1 MTTATQFP
9 VDAFAGLAN
18 GATQRLAARMAQDI
32 FAGVFRLAVSAERD
46 DDAEVLAEL
55 VEQCNNWCRAAG
67 DDDAQAARLALLVNG
82 LDAWGLAY
90 TQAFH
95 LAAIP
100 ALTAV
105 IGGLRTRLD
114 AQADARFQQQ
124 FAVLSA
130 SEFNAVDFKVAL
142 RRAIHLALW
151 HAMAACET
159 AEQAQAILK
168 PLGSLMLG
176 LNEQM
181 PEIGWRLIAD
191 ALASMQISLLADPHV
206 STQAQIG
213 TQQLFEALRHALP
226 AERYQTVAAHAGQ
239 ALIAWQQARRGQAQQ
254 QAQAG
259 GAS

>member
-9 VDAFAGLAN
+9 VDAFADLAN
-18 GATQRLAARMAQDI
+18 GATQRLAARMAQDV
-32 FAGVFRLAVSAERD
+32 FAGVFRLAVSAERED
-46 DDAEVLAEL
+46 DVQVLAEL
-55 VEQCNNWCRAAG
+55 VEQCDNWCRAGGRDNAY
-67 DDDAQAARLALLVNG
+67 AARLALLVSG

-114 AQADARFQQQ
+114 TPADARFQQQ

-130 SEFNAVDFKVAL
+130 SEFNAVDFKVEL

-159 AEQAQAILK
+159 ARQAEAILQ

-181 PEIGWRLIAD
+181 PELGWRLIAD
-191 ALASMQISLLADPHV
+191 ALASMQISLLADPKA
-206 STQAQIG
+206 SLQAQVG

-226 AERYQTVAAHAGQ
+226 AERYQAIAAHAGQ
-239 ALIAWQQARRGQAQQ
+239 ALIAWQQARRGQAAQQ
-254 QAQAG
+254 TERG
-259 GAS
+259 VAS